1 MLAIGFTYDVIQR
14 AYSKNLQR
22 MECKLYLTIINY
34 TRYHINVLLKLSRVL
49 YPIWEADEEV
59 RTQVNNISQNLNHN
73 LNILK

>member
-1 MLAIGFTYDVIQR
+1 
-14 AYSKNLQR
+14 